1 MSTEHKAI
9 NLYDDQIAAYQN
21 AKTAVLADADE
32 SMTEGEIIE
41 ALAEAYTGWSA

>member
-9 NLYDDQIAAYQN
+9 NLYDDQIPAYKN
-21 AKTAVLADADE
+21 AKSAVLANTDE
-32 SMTEGEIIE
+32 SMTEGEIIQ